1 MTGLRTLVV
10 DDEPLARAR
19 LLQLLEFEEDV
30 DVLAACADGEEA
42 VAAIELYRP
51 DLVFLDVRMP
61 RLGGFEV
68 LEALEPEALPAV
80 VFVTAYDE
88 YAIPAFEIHATDY
101 LLKPV
106 SRERFGEALA
116 RVRGRYSE
124 GGAEGLQV
132 GLLDLL
138 ETIRRRR
145 GERSK
150 LWIRSKGR
158 IISVNTGDI
167 EWVDG
172 AGNYV
177 TVHAGEQT
185 YRLRHTLA
193 GLEKKLDSV
202 DFLRIHRST
211 IVNVTAIA
219 ELVPHSSDDL
229 VVVMKGGQRFS
240 VGRSF
245 RDRFRR
251 INAPA

>member
-51 DLVFLDVRMP
+51 DLVFLDIRMP

-116 RVRGRYSE
+116 LSSRPRRSSARMNCHCE
-124 GGAEGLQV
+124 SSNSGALASATE
-132 GLLDLL
+132 
-138 ETIRRRR
+138 IA
-145 GERSK
+145 
-150 LWIRSKGR
+150 
-158 IISVNTGDI
+158 
-167 EWVDG
+167 WVC
-172 AGNYV
+172 
-177 TVHAGEQT
+177 
-185 YRLRHTLA
+185 R
-193 GLEKKLDSV
+193 
-202 DFLRIHRST
+202 
-211 IVNVTAIA
+211 
-219 ELVPHSSDDL
+219 
-229 VVVMKGGQRFS
+229 
-240 VGRSF
+240 
-245 RDRFRR
+245 
-251 INAPA
+251 